1 MEKAPCDCESGK
13 NCREKTGGKGAKP
26 CSGLDLRPGDEKK
39 LADFLA
45 GVRSLGSVM
54 DFNHVRP
61 AIWFMLAMAIFIA
74 LVANS
79 GCVVYV
85 DGHPEDEGDTY
96 NNYYDTSEDDCDP
109 LPHDHRPERCDVYE
123 GRDCCEWYT
132 GNTCYQ
138 LYCLYHHNCEWH
150 WYGERCDE

>member
-1 MEKAPCDCESGK
+1 
-13 NCREKTGGKGAKP
+13 
-26 CSGLDLRPGDEKK
+26 
-39 LADFLA
+39 
-45 GVRSLGSVM
+45 M

-61 AIWFMLAMAIFIA
+61 AIWLMLAMAIFIA

-96 NNYYDTSEDDCDP
+96 NNYYETSEDDCDP